1 MKTPNFDP
9 AYPVSRLKEADYNPR
24 KITPEAKAML
34 CESLKALG
42 VIKPVILNGQKRILT
57 AGHQRTGACRAV
69 GIETVPAIFIREV
82 ERGDEINF
90 NLVHNLSDGN
100 ACNAYIEISNATPLG
115 GGFFCVDHSAVTYQN
130 KKSDG
135 RFKDVCRLIMRYGAW
150 GSCVAL
156 PDGKVV
162 ADAEYAAACK
172 CCGEP
177 VVFYMLDPAKL
188 PALKQYYFNEYGE
201 YCFDNLHIESWHNTL
216 AQKSRTM
223 SSCRTTST
231 LYKRF
236 VLPFLKP
243 EQRAV
248 DFGAGRCQYA
258 TALKAKG
265 YDILAYEPHLRI
277 WGKNA
282 FNVLEIKKQVA
293 TLAYSVE
300 SKGLFDVVICDS
312 VLNSVINSHFED
324 AVLTTLNALANEN
337 ATVFVSTRERSFHE
351 KCKGVS
357 TAGGRY
363 EYMTKDNFSLA
374 HHGGL
379 FTVQHMHTREGLTKL
394 LLKYFDEVKIGRKE
408 TASSLQAICR
418 KPRKLDTEK
427 VRAAIDEEFNMVL
440 PGGYRHNTQGRL
452 VEAIMLRYEAR

>member
-9 AYPVSRLKEADYNPR
+9 FYPVSKLKEADYNPR
-24 KITPEAKAML
+24 KITPETKSLL

-42 VIKPVILNGQKRILT
+42 VIKPVILNGSKRVLT
-57 AGHQRTGACRAV
+57 AGHQRTGACRAI
-69 GIETVPAIFIREV
+69 GIKTVPAIFIREV
-82 ERGDEINF
+82 GRGDEINF
-90 NLVHNLSDGN
+90 NLVHNLSEGN
-100 ACNAYIEISNATPLG
+100 SCNARIDTTNAKAIG
-115 GGFFCVDHSAVTYQN
+115 GGFYCAEPSAVSYDN
-130 KKSDG
+130 KARDG
-135 RFKDVCRLIMRYGAW
+135 RFKDVCRLIMRYGPW

-162 ADAEYAAACK
+162 ADSEYAAACK
-172 CCGEP
+172 LCGEP
-177 VVFYMLDPAKL
+177 VVFYVLDPEKL
-188 PALKQYYFNEYGE
+188 PALKRYYFNEYGE

-223 SSCRTTST
+223 SSDRTVST

-258 TALKAKG
+258 TMLKKKG
-265 YDILAYEPHLRI
+265 YDIRAYEPHLRI
-277 WGKNA
+277 EGRNA
-282 FNVLEIKKQVA
+282 FNVAEIKRQIMA
-293 TLAYSVE
+293 LAKDVE
-300 SKGLFDVVICDS
+300 TGGLFDVVICDS

-351 KCKGVS
+351 QCKGVS

-379 FTVQHMHTREGLTKL
+379 FTIQHMHTREGLTKL
-394 LLKYFDEVKIGRKE
+394 LLKYFDDVKIGQKE

-418 KPRKLDTEK
+418 KPRKLDAEK

-440 PGGYRHNTQGRL
+440 PGGYRHNTQKRL